1 MAEEL
6 WQKSYKLTNKYNAF
20 FHKITPDE
28 YDEDEYC
35 FQQCLILQKILD
47 VYDNDAEARLT
58 VLKRRLESAYVT
70 VLPVDE
76 NYEVF
81 SKEEEQSYLK
91 LTDWMFMTV
100 NPDPKMN
107 ISVEK
112 LLDKVHHFVHK
123 KAVKKYLYV
132 IEQRALTSEAGGWG
146 FHCHCLFLH
155 DYKKLSD
162 LKRETVS
169 TFHRVCNTKDWHC
182 LNLKHNLR
190 DTDIKNRETYMMGLK
205 KDPEKQIKQE
215 QDVLWRIKEHL
226 HKCYTNYYEE

>member
-6 WQKSYKLTNKYNAF
+6 WQQSIKLTNKYNAF

-47 VYDNDAEARLT
+47 IYDNINEAKLN
-58 VLKRRLESAYVT
+58 VLKKRLESAYAAT
-70 VLPVDE
+70 LPQDTNYKVLQ
-76 NYEVF
+76 
-81 SKEEEQSYLK
+81 EEEDNSPLK
-91 LTDWMFMTV
+91 LTEWMFMTI

-107 ISVEK
+107 ITVEK
-112 LLDKVHHFVHK
+112 LLDTVDHFVHK
-123 KAVKKYLYV
+123 KLIKKYLYV
-132 IEQRALTSEAGGWG
+132 IEQRSMTSEKGGWG
-146 FHCHCLFLH
+146 FHCHVLFTH
-155 DYKKLSD
+155 DYKKLCD
-162 LKRETVS
+162 LKRETTS
-169 TFHRVCNTKDWHC
+169 TFYKTCNVKDWHC

-190 DTDIKNRETYMMGLK
+190 DTDIKNRETYMVGLK